1 MSESSEPDFYK
12 LFERYREEGYS
23 AEQAEELAWKVIQGS
38 TTNVQEL
45 KPLSSREHE
54 FLAGLTNYL
63 DNSTDNYYCY
73 NCGADFSDWYSLSD
87 EEREHCIESDPDMN
101 PGNLPICC
109 PCCGI
114 PYEDEE
120 EAMY

>member
-1 MSESSEPDFYK
+1 MSESTEPDFYK
-12 LFERYREEGYS
+12 LFERYLEEGYS

-38 TTNVQEL
+38 TTNVE
-45 KPLSSREHE
+45 EN
-54 FLAGLTNYL
+54 TNYL
-63 DNSTDNYYCY
+63 DNPTDNYYCY

-120 EAMY
+120 DEMY